1 MNQQEAIS
9 ICEMT
14 GCSMPGTICPACDQC
29 FCWQHLQ
36 SSSCEICHRL
46 LSQRSFEARC
56 GRLVGV
62 GISVLL
68 FGLLFL
74 FMPRDTNGV
83 VIQLAITFLAGGTLL
98 FWVGLLART

>member
-1 MNQQEAIS
+1 MKQQEEIR

-14 GCSMPGTICPACDQC
+14 DCSMPGTICPACDQC

-36 SSSCEICHRL
+36 SSSCEICRRL

-56 GRLVGV
+56 RRLVGV

-74 FMPRDTNGV
+74 FIPRDTNGV
-83 VIQLAITFLAGGTLL
+83 VIQLAITFLVIGSLL
-98 FWVGLLART
+98 FWLGLLART